1 MTDETKLILDAIGE
15 LKTETGSLK
24 KNIGDL
30 KTETRSLKKD
40 VGDLKTETKSLKKDI
55 GDLKTE
61 TGSLKNE
68 MGDLKSKTDDLKN
81 QVGDF
86 KTEMTSMKFT
96 LENETNRNI
105 KLIAEGHLDI
115 SRKLDHALKVESEK
129 EMLLLRVNSLENEVR
144 KLKEKIEQIA

>member
-24 KNIGDL
+24 KN
-30 KTETRSLKKD
+30 
-40 VGDLKTETKSLKKDI
+40 VGDLKAETGSLKKDI

-61 TGSLKNE
+61 TCSLKKDLGDLKTETCSLKNE
-68 MGDLKSKTDDLKN
+68 MGDLKTKTDDLKN
-81 QVGDF
+81 EMWDF

-96 LENETNRNI
+96 LENETNRHI

-115 SRKLDHALKVESEK
+115 SRKLDNTLKVESEK
-129 EMLLLRVNSLENEVR
+129 EMLLIRVNSLENEVR
-144 KLKEKIEQIA
+144 KLKEQIEQIA